1 MRTLSSLMF
10 IFFFLGVGVCAA
22 QQAASP
28 PAAEQQK
35 AVAKE
40 IPDKPASVSSKP
52 TVIPVVVE
60 QTGEDTVGGRL
71 AYHLKE
77 LFSKS
82 SLFTITV
89 KDEKKIKLLLATK
102 VEFLGR
108 PSTSSVY
115 SAVWVY
121 SENEGTLKYYLASE
135 VGLVHGVSVKD
146 AAEMLVNKTHEV
158 FTRYSYLL
166 E

>member
-1 MRTLSSLMF
+1 MRTVSAFLCVFFFMF
-10 IFFFLGVGVCAA
+10 IGVCSA
-22 QQAASP
+22 QQTATQP
-28 PAAEQQK
+28 VAEQQK

-40 IPDKPASVSSKP
+40 IPDKPTAVQSKP
-52 TVIPVVVE
+52 TVVPVIVE

-82 SLFTITV
+82 ALFTVTV
-89 KDEKKIKLLLATK
+89 KDEKKIKILLDTQ
-102 VEFLGR
+102 VEFQGR
-108 PSTSSVY
+108 PSTSSIY

-135 VGLVHGVSVKD
+135 SGLVHGVSVKD
-146 AAEMLVNKTHEV
+146 TAEILANRTHEV
-158 FTRYSYLL
+158 FTRYSYLF

>member
-1 MRTLSSLMF
+1 MCRLSALLC
-10 IFFFLGVGVCAA
+10 FFFLLFGGVCAA
-22 QQAASP
+22 QQAATP

-35 AVAKE
+35 AMAKE
-40 IPDKPASVSSKP
+40 IPDKPAAVHSKP
-52 TVIPVVVE
+52 AVIPVIVE
-60 QTGEDTVGGRL
+60 QNGEDAVGGRL

-82 SLFTITV
+82 AMFSLTV
-89 KDEKKIKLLLATK
+89 KDEKKIKLILNTQL
-102 VEFLGR
+102 EFIGR
-108 PSTSSVY
+108 PGTSSIY

-121 SENEGTLKYYLASE
+121 SENDGTLKYYLANE

-146 AAEMLVNKTHEV
+146 TAEILVNKTHEI
-158 FTRYSYLL
+158 FSRYSYLF